1 MFRNNI
7 VSTLFKRLI
16 NNQAKMESIFLI
28 LTIQMSRVYHFKTL
42 NTIKVLTLINSKMRI
57 VLL

>member
-16 NNQAKMESIFLI
+16 NNQAKIEYIFLI
-28 LTIQMSRVYHFKTL
+28 QTIQISRVYSF
-42 NTIKVLTLINSKMRI
+42 
-57 VLL
+57 